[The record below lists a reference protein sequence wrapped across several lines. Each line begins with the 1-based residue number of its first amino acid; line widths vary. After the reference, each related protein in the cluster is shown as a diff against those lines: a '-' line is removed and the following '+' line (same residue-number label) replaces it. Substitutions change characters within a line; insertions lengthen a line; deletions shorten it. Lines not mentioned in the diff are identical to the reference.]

1 MAAKATQKATP
12 KKERHNKFLAA
23 LSVYGNVTRAAEF
36 AGLDRAALY
45 SKRKVDPAFA
55 AAWDEAEA
63 LGAAALEDE
72 ARRRAYE
79 GCEEPVWHKGKK
91 CGTVRKYSDT
101 LLIVLLKAHHP
112 EKYADRSKNEHT
124 SPDGSMTP
132 TEIRVTFV
140 SQETHNAG

>member
-1 MAAKATQKATP
+1 MTAKTTTKTTR
-12 KKERHNKFLAA
+12 KKDRHNIFLAA
-23 LSVYGNVTRAAEF
+23 LGSYGNITRAAET
-36 AGLDRAALY
+36 AGLERTALY
-45 SKRKVDPAFA
+45 NKRKADPAFA
-55 AAWDEAEA
+55 KAWDEAEA

-79 GCEEPVWHKGKK
+79 GCEEPVWHKGKQ

-140 SQETHNAG
+140 SPETYNAG